1 MKQLLIMTA
10 LLFTIN
16 IYAQTTRQDSLLL
29 KAGKQGTASTVLPI
43 ISAIITAPLL
53 TIIDKPGVFIFY
65 SSING
70 ISIVVSYVLKI
81 SAWGNIR
88 KAARVND
95 LKQKNSVQKIPLIE

>member
-43 ISAIITAPLL
+43 ITALITAPLL
-53 TIIDKPGVFIFY
+53 TNIDKPDVFMFY
-65 SSING
+65 SSVNG
-70 ISIVVSYVLKI
+70 ISIVVSYVLRL
-81 SAWGNIR
+81 SAWGNIK